1 MKKTNLLIM
10 SDINNKTIS
19 RTRAYF
25 IYLIIILMVANAIDA
40 YTTIVNGMFPS
51 KIAEEFLSGYSTNE
65 QNFILA
71 LGASIATIGYYF
83 VFINLYLADKIGRKK
98 VLAFTILGLAL
109 TCFLMMLST
118 NYWQYVSFWILLY
131 LFFQSDIWAIYI
143 NEESKKEKRAF
154 YQFIIMIAGLSGA
167 LLCIIL
173 RSIFI
178 TETRSDWRAMLIFPI
193 IAGIPLGIIILLT
206 LKESSKYQQMKEE
219 QSKIEKR
226 SFKEDLK
233 AIFQTENRKS
243 YIALLFMSFI
253 FGAATIWRNLFEK
266 YIADIGTITQAQIT
280 IIFIWTLI
288 GVLVAYLLNGF
299 LADRIG
305 RKPLMCIWSGLMP
318 IGTFT
323 WVIGAHD
330 PQNAFLIVQIGFALM
345 HIGFWGLLGILS
357 LTTIEM
363 LPTDRRGTGVGFRL
377 LLFALGTTVGLLLSS
392 IFILFFGL
400 GTAFIVFMS
409 AMFIL
414 IPIAY
419 VSVKETKGVDL
430 SQIK

>member
-1 MKKTNLLIM
+1 M
-10 SDINNKTIS
+10 SDSTSKTIS
-19 RTRAYF
+19 RSRAYF
-25 IYLIIILMVANAIDA
+25 IYLIIILMIANAIDA

-65 QNFILA
+65 QNSILA

-98 VLAFTILGLAL
+98 ILALTVLGLAL
-109 TCFLMMLST
+109 TCFLMILST

-206 LKESSKYQQMKEE
+206 LKETSKYQLMKEE

-233 AIFQTENRKS
+233 AIFQTENQ
-243 YIALLFMSFI
+243 ILLFHSK
-253 FGAATIWRNLFEK
+253 TR
-266 YIADIGTITQAQIT
+266 
-280 IIFIWTLI
+280 
-288 GVLVAYLLNGF
+288 
-299 LADRIG
+299 R
-305 RKPLMCIWSGLMP
+305 S
-318 IGTFT
+318 
-323 WVIGAHD
+323 
-330 PQNAFLIVQIGFALM
+330 
-345 HIGFWGLLGILS
+345 LS
-357 LTTIEM
+357 KKQTE
-363 LPTDRRGTGVGFRL
+363 
-377 LLFALGTTVGLLLSS
+377 
-392 IFILFFGL
+392 
-400 GTAFIVFMS
+400 
-409 AMFIL
+409 
-414 IPIAY
+414 
-419 VSVKETKGVDL
+419 
-430 SQIK
+430 Q